1 MDKQIEKLMAKLGIT
16 EAEAKQL
23 AEDDKRIEKG
33 ENLFPLTKEQEKAS
47 KEMRGTGTKAPT
59 VYKFNKRERKANN
72 DKQFLINAFDNLLN
86 EICGQ
91 VEVTNAEREIVFF
104 YNEKKY
110 KIVLSAPRT

>member
-33 ENLFPLTKEQEKAS
+33 ENLFPLTKAQEKAS
-47 KEMRGTGTKAPT
+47 KEMRSTGTKAPT
-59 VYKFNKRERKANN
+59 VYKFEKKKRKADN
-72 DKQFLINAFDNLLN
+72 DKQFLINSFEEFLN

-91 VEVTNAEREIVFF
+91 VEITNAEREIIFF